1 MNLAHVSQFSQ
12 FTYWTAVIQLIF
24 FCRRNIFQSSTPRLN
39 VIVNLHVKT
48 VMLFGGHMFPRTIQS
63 LSAQYVGIV
72 TKLLNAG
79 MSMAMQI
86 LNVAVA
92 WSLRAV
98 TISTNGPQLNAPDV
112 VS

>member
-1 MNLAHVSQFSQ
+1 MNLVHVSQFSQ
-12 FTYWTAVIQLIF
+12 FTYRTSAVIQLSF
-24 FCRRNIFQSSTPRLN
+24 FYLRNTFQSSTTRRIK
-39 VIVNLHVKT
+39 VIVSLHAKT

-63 LSAQYVGIV
+63 LSARYVVTV

-92 WSLRAV
+92 
-98 TISTNGPQLNAPDV
+98 
-112 VS
+112 